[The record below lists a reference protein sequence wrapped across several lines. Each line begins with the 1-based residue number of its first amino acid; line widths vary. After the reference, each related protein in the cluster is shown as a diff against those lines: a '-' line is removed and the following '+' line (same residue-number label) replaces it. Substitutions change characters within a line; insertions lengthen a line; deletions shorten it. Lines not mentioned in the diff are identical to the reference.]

1 MLSAPPPAPD
11 PLIPAPSVGEVA
23 APTAGALLEVV
34 DIGKRYPGV
43 QALDHV
49 HLTVEPG
56 EVHALLGENGAGKS
70 TLIKIIAGAEHADA
84 GHISFLGKAA
94 RFDNPYAARVAG
106 IASVFQ
112 EFTLIPDLTVA
123 ENIFVHQ
130 DSAYRFGWLLDLGSI
145 NRRVREL
152 FDRIGIGG
160 LISPG
165 AKVWT
170 LSVVQQQLVEIA
182 KAIALDARLII
193 LDEPTS
199 ALSPQEVR
207 LTFSLVRSLVERG
220 IGFIFVTHRLDE
232 VAEIATSVTVLRDGR
247 NILSRVPA
255 ADLSTDK
262 IIRAMVGRD
271 VDQIFAHSRTDVS
284 ASPVLS
290 VQDLG
295 RKTQLRGISFDVHP
309 GEIVGIAGLVGS
321 GRTELLRAIF
331 GAEPADRGTLLV
343 RGRPVRI
350 RSPRDAIR
358 QGIAM
363 VPEDRKRDGLLLLQ
377 TIRHNLNLPYLSL
390 GGGWR
395 LRRSSEATRASA
407 MSERLAIRSSG
418 VEQSAGSL
426 SGGNQQKVVL
436 GKWLVNQPGILLLD
450 DPTRGIDVGAKASIY
465 QLIDEL
471 TAAGLGIV
479 LVSSEM
485 PELLALADRIVVL
498 REGEMAATLS
508 REEATPD
515 LIMRHA
521 TPLSRT
527 SKADPASDAP
537 TSDASAGDAAA
548 SGGR

>member
-1 MLSAPPPAPD
+1 MSTWSS
-11 PLIPAPSVGEVA
+11 SVA
-23 APTAGALLEVV
+23 RSTPCWA
-34 DIGKRYPGV
+34 R
-43 QALDHV
+43 
-49 HLTVEPG
+49 TVRASPR
-56 EVHALLGENGAGKS
+56 S
-70 TLIKIIAGAEHADA
+70 SRSIAGAEHADA
-84 GHISFLGKAA
+84 GQISFLGQPA

-112 EFTLIPDLTVA
+112 EFTLIPDLSVA

-130 DSAYRFGWLLDLGSI
+130 DSAYRFGWILDRGSI
-145 NRRVREL
+145 DRRVREL

-165 AKVWT
+165 AKVRT

-255 ADLSTDK
+255 AELSTDA

-271 VDQIFAHSRTDVS
+271 IGQVYAHSRTDVS
-284 ASPVLS
+284 TQPLLS
-290 VQDLG
+290 VRGLG
-295 RKTQLRGISFDVHP
+295 RKSRLRDITFDVHP
-309 GEIVGIAGLVGS
+309 GEIVGVAGLVGS

-331 GAEPADRGTLLV
+331 GAELPDRGEVLV
-343 RGRPVRI
+343 RGQPAHI
-350 RSPRDAIR
+350 RSPQDAIR
-358 QGIAM
+358 HGIAM
-363 VPEDRKRDGLLLLQ
+363 VPEDRKRDGLLLQQ
-377 TIRHNLNLPYLSL
+377 TIGQNLNLPYLSL
-390 GGGWR
+390 GGGWLLHR
-395 LRRSSEATRASA
+395 PAEASRASG

-418 VEQSAGSL
+418 IEQRAHSL

-436 GKWLVNQPGILLLD
+436 GKWLINEPGILLLD
-450 DPTRGIDVGAKASIY
+450 DPTRGIDIGAKAGIY

-471 TAAGLGIV
+471 TRAGLGIV

-485 PELLALADRIVVL
+485 PELLALADRLIVL
-498 REGEMAATLS
+498 REGALSATMS
-508 REEATPD
+508 RDDATPD
-515 LIMRHA
+515 LIMRYA
-521 TPLSRT
+521 TPLSRVST
-527 SKADPASDAP
+527 ADAQTATP
-537 TSDASAGDAAA
+537 SARD
-548 SGGR
+548 R

>member
-1 MLSAPPPAPD
+1 VTGVLPGSGPGSTPLLASPA
-11 PLIPAPSVGEVA
+11 
-23 APTAGALLEVV
+23 AGTEPGQSLLEVI
-34 DIGKRYPGV
+34 DISKHYPGV
-43 QALDHV
+43 QALEHV
-49 HLTVEPG
+49 HLVVECG

-84 GHISFLGKAA
+84 GQISFLGQPA

-112 EFTLIPDLTVA
+112 EFTLIPDLSVA

-130 DSAYRFGWLLDLGSI
+130 DSAYRFGWILDRGSI
-145 NRRVREL
+145 DRRVREL

-160 LISPG
+160 LIEPG
-165 AKVWT
+165 AKVRT

-220 IGFIFVTHRLDE
+220 IGFIFVTHRLNE

-247 NILSRVPA
+247 NILSRVPVA
-255 ADLSTDK
+255 ELTTDQ

-271 VDQIFAHSRTDVS
+271 IDQVYVHSRTDVS
-284 ASPVLS
+284 TAPLLS
-290 VQDLG
+290 VCGLG
-295 RKTQLRGISFDVHP
+295 RKARLRDISFDVHP
-309 GEIVGIAGLVGS
+309 GEIVGVAGLVGS

-331 GAEPADRGTLLV
+331 GAEPADRGEIQV

-350 RSPRDAIR
+350 RSPQDAIR
-358 QGIAM
+358 EGIAM

-390 GGGWR
+390 GGGWLLSR
-395 LRRSSEATRASA
+395 PAESARAGA

-418 VEQSAGSL
+418 VEQRAESL

-436 GKWLVNQPGILLLD
+436 GKWLINEPGVLLLD
-450 DPTRGIDVGAKASIY
+450 DPTRGIDVGAKAGIY
-465 QLIDEL
+465 RLIDEL
-471 TAAGLGIV
+471 TQAGLGIV

-485 PELLALADRIVVL
+485 PELLALADRLIVL
-498 REGEMAATLS
+498 REGALSATLS
-508 REEATPD
+508 RADATPD
-515 LIMRHA
+515 LLMRYA

-527 SKADPASDAP
+527 SRADAQTAAPAARDA
-537 TSDASAGDAAA
+537 
-548 SGGR
+548 

>member
-1 MLSAPPPAPD
+1 MSGTLPATDHGPHST
-11 PLIPAPSVGEVA
+11 SVGHA
-23 APTAGALLEVV
+23 ASIPLGEPLLDAV
-34 DIGKRYPGV
+34 DICKHYPGV

-49 HLTVEPG
+49 DLTVATG

-70 TLIKIIAGAEHADA
+70 TLIKIIAGAEHADE
-84 GHISFLGKAA
+84 GHISFLGQPA
-94 RFDNPYAARVAG
+94 RFNDPYAARVAG
-106 IASVFQ
+106 VASVFQ
-112 EFTLIPDLTVA
+112 EFTLIPDLSVA

-130 DSAYRFGWLLDLGSI
+130 DSAYRFGWLLDRGSI
-145 NRRVREL
+145 DRRVREL
-152 FDRIGIGG
+152 FDRIGISG

-165 AKVWT
+165 AKVRT

-199 ALSPQEVR
+199 ALSPQEVG

-232 VAEIATSVTVLRDGR
+232 VVEIATTVTVLRDGH

-255 ADLSTDK
+255 AELSTDD

-271 VDQIFAHSRTDVS
+271 LEQVYVHSRTSVS
-284 ASPVLS
+284 AEPLLS
-290 VQDLG
+290 VRGLG
-295 RKTQLRGISFDVHP
+295 RGSELRDITFDVHP
-309 GEIVGIAGLVGS
+309 GEIVGVAGLVGS

-331 GAEPADRGTLLV
+331 GAEPADHGEILV

-350 RSPRDAIR
+350 SSPKDAIR
-358 QGIAM
+358 EGIAM
-363 VPEDRKRDGLLLLQ
+363 VPEDRKRDGLLLME

-390 GGGWR
+390 GGGWLLSR
-395 LRRSSEATRASA
+395 PAETDRASA

-418 VEQSAGSL
+418 VEQRARNL

-436 GKWLVNQPGILLLD
+436 GKWLINEPGILLLD
-450 DPTRGIDVGAKASIY
+450 DPTRGIDVGAKAGIY
-465 QLIDEL
+465 RLMDDL
-471 TAAGLGIV
+471 TTAGLGIL

-485 PELLALADRIVVL
+485 PELLALADRIVVM
-498 REGEMAATLS
+498 REGETSATLS

-515 LIMRHA
+515 RIMRYA

-527 SKADPASDAP
+527 SRADPS
-537 TSDASAGDAAA
+537 SGASAARDT
-548 SGGR
+548 